1 MGYQP
6 FSSTLRGDRMKTN
19 VSTKLSSRAV
29 LGVLFAW
36 TVCSWLHLAS
46 AAEAEPAQAR
56 PEAAGRDAKVIKL
69 FDGKSLEGWQVLDK
83 IDFEKHGEV
92 SVKDGELILKQGQP
106 MTGIR
111 WKGEFPKLDYEVT
124 LEARRIDGFDFFC
137 GMTFPVGKS
146 HCSLVLG
153 GWGGSLTG
161 LSCLDGFDASEN
173 ETTGSMDF
181 KQNRWYKIRV
191 RVTEKKIQAWVDD
204 DQIVDV
210 EHKDRKISLRWEMD
224 PMPPFGIATYATTG
238 GVRNLVVTRL

>member
-1 MGYQP
+1 MR
-6 FSSTLRGDRMKTN
+6 S
-19 VSTKLSSRAV
+19 VLSA
-29 LGVLFAW
+29 LG
-36 TVCSWLHLAS
+36 S
-46 AAEAEPAQAR
+46 AAVWTACACLP
-56 PEAAGRDAKVIKL
+56 AAGAEESSAQQAKPQAAGKEDKVIKL
-69 FDGKSLEGWQVLDK
+69 FDGKSLEGWQILDK
-83 IDFEKHGEV
+83 IDFDKHGEV

-111 WKGEFPKLDYEVT
+111 WKGEFPKLDYEIT
-124 LEARRIDGFDFFC
+124 LEARRIDGYDFFC

-146 HCSLVLG
+146 HCSLILG

-191 RVTEKKIQAWVDD
+191 RVTERKIQVWVDD
-204 DQIVDV
+204 DRIVDV
-210 EHKDRKISLRWEMD
+210 EHKDRKVSLRWEMD
-224 PMPPFGIATYATTG
+224 SMPPFGIATYATTS

>member
-1 MGYQP
+1 
-6 FSSTLRGDRMKTN
+6 MKTK
-19 VSTKLSSRAV
+19 VATKLSSRAV

-36 TVCSWLHLAS
+36 TVCSWLHVAP
-46 AAEAEPAQAR
+46 AAEGDAAQAK
-56 PEAAGRDAKVIKL
+56 PEAAGQDAKVIKL
-69 FDGKSLEGWQVLDK
+69 FDGKTLEGWQVLDK

-106 MTGIR
+106 MTGVR
-111 WKGEFPKLDYEVT
+111 WKGEFPKLDYEIT

-137 GMTFPVGKS
+137 GVTFPVGKS

-191 RVTEKKIQAWVDD
+191 RVTEKKIEVWVDD

-210 EHKDRKISLRWEMD
+210 EHKDRKVSLRWEMD
-224 PMPPFGIATYATTG
+224 SMPPFGIATYATTG
-238 GVRNLVVTRL
+238 GVRNLVVKRL